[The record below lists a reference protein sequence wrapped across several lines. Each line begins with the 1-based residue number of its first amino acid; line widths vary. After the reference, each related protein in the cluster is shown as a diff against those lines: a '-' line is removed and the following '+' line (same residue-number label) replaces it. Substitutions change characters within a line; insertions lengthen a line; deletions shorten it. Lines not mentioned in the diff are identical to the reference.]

1 MNGKLILALIRRL
14 VSGRQKEPK
23 PPKVALR
30 NELTQAELS
39 RLLRKKFGRVAI
51 FLSDR
56 IYKTC
61 TQSDI
66 EEFLKFDETNKMGF
80 VPETRDCDDFAYRLM
95 GQFSTP
101 EWSALAF
108 GIVWTDK
115 HAMNCFI
122 DNNKEFHFIEPQTD
136 RLQKDLKPWQGSKI
150 RLIMM

>member
-1 MNGKLILALIRRL
+1 MNEKLILALIRRL
-14 VSGRQKEPK
+14 VCGRQKEPK
-23 PPKVALR
+23 PPKVTLR

-39 RLLRKKFGRVAI
+39 KLLHKKFGRVAI

-61 TQSDI
+61 AQSDI
-66 EEFLKFDETNKMGF
+66 KELLKFDETNKMGF

-115 HAMNCFI
+115 HAMNCFV